1 MASTTGTV
9 PSMSDLIQAGAND
22 LKAETKADPQLQ
34 DLDASKLRIT
44 QSTSLREVPEPNS
57 EGVWG
62 VKQCSDHMIKVIWT
76 ADHGWHAPEIVPYG
90 PLTMMPT
97 ASCLHYATSCFEGM
111 KVYRGFDGKLRLFRP
126 DRNCGR
132 LVTSS
137 SRLALPA
144 FDPVELE
151 KLLKAFLGL
160 DGPRWLPKSQ
170 PGNFLYIRPTIIGNG
185 EELGVQVPA
194 EVMLFVIAVPWPDLS
209 TGQKPGAPPKA
220 PGLKLLASKDD
231 IRAWPGGFGYTKVSA
246 NYGPAFLS
254 HMEGRKRG
262 YDQILWLFGKD
273 FQVTEAGASN
283 FFVIWKNKEGKTELI
298 TAPLTDKII
307 LDGVTRRSVLEL
319 AKERLSAGSKD
330 LQAGIEPLDV
340 VERTFSM
347 LEVEEAWKEGRL
359 VEAFVAGTA
368 YFITPVSAVN
378 FKDTEIEIPMSNGD
392 SGKYTA
398 MVKNWLYDIM
408 YGKVQHP
415 WGVIIEEKE

>member
-1 MASTTGTV
+1 MVLVSISHSQLFGC
-9 PSMSDLIQAGAND
+9 S
-22 LKAETKADPQLQ
+22 AD
-34 DLDASKLRIT
+34 
-44 QSTSLREVPEPNS
+44 S
-57 EGVWG
+57 EIG
-62 VKQCSDHMIKVIWT
+62 
-76 ADHGWHAPEIVPYG
+76 
-90 PLTMMPT
+90 
-97 ASCLHYATSCFEGM
+97 
-111 KVYRGFDGKLRLFRP
+111 
-126 DRNCGR
+126 
-132 LVTSS
+132 
-137 SRLALPA
+137 
-144 FDPVELE
+144 
-151 KLLKAFLGL
+151 
-160 DGPRWLPKSQ
+160 WLPKSQ

-262 YDQILWLFGKD
+262 YDQILWLFGED

-283 FFVIWKNKEGKTELI
+283 FFVVWKTKEGKTELV

-319 AKERLSAGSKD
+319 ARERVAAGSKD

-340 VERTFSM
+340 VERKFSM
-347 LEVEEAWKEGRL
+347 LEIEEAWKEGRL

-368 YFITPVSAVN
+368 VGCPPSDFCSSLMCHSISSPLFLQSTSR
-378 FKDTEIEIPMSNGD
+378 IPRLKFRCRKVTAANTLLYSRTGCMRSCMARCNIHGEL
-392 SGKYTA
+392 SSTRKSKYSD
-398 MVKNWLYDIM
+398 VKLHYLRLEL
-408 YGKVQHP
+408 HS
-415 WGVIIEEKE
+415 